1 MQYIIKAES
10 GISGICNLGEGL
22 SEKAAWEDAFG
33 PKPWTDY
40 QKRSAKKCWCE
51 KVRRN
56 SFTINDLRGTVSKD
70 FLRRNRAINMF
81 E

>member
-1 MQYIIKAES
+1 MQYIIKTES

-51 KVRRN
+51 KVE
-56 SFTINDLRGTVSKD
+56 SDEPVSYSGH
-70 FLRRNRAINMF
+70 
-81 E
+81 